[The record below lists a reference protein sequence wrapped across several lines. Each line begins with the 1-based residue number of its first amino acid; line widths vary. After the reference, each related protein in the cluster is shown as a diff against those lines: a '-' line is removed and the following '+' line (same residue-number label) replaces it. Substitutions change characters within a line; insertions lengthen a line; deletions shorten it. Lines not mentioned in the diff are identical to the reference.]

1 MDSSVT
7 MTAGNSENPLPP
19 VQDESIDLLKLVAIF
34 LAEWRIGLITAAI
47 VFLVGAI
54 ITFSMKSLF
63 EANASL
69 LPHETLVPSSSL
81 AAIFSTKSPEDLYL
95 GLLASRSVAD
105 QVIDREDLLQAFHTK
120 SRSVARAKLE
130 AASKFTIGKEDTLVH
145 IRVRNEDS
153 RKAAAIAN
161 AYIDA
166 LQSQQE
172 AMSESQAKIRRIIFE
187 KEMEEEKE
195 ALTAA
200 EIALKKDQEAS
211 GLVQITAQTELGL
224 TAIASVRAQLTS
236 LQVQLA
242 ALQTSYTEDNPEV
255 KTLKSQIARLTQ
267 HERDLESGAN
277 NVVGAAL
284 PTGKMPEA
292 NLEYLRKF
300 RDVKYHEALLTALAT
315 QYETAHFAE
324 DNSITQ
330 FQVVDLAAAPER
342 KSWPPRLILLILSVV
357 FGAIVGSVVIVFRIF
372 IRRLFADPIQRE
384 YLHSIRESFR
394 FAK

>member
-1 MDSSVT
+1 MESSVS
-7 MTAGNSENPLPP
+7 MTAGTSENPLPP
-19 VQDESIDLLKLVAIF
+19 VQDESIDLLKLAAIF
-34 LAEWRIGLITAAI
+34 LVEWRIGLITAAI
-47 VFLVGAI
+47 VFLLGAV
-54 ITFSMKSLF
+54 ITFSMSSLF

-69 LPHETLVPSSSL
+69 LPHQTLGASNSL
-81 AAIFSTKSPEDLYL
+81 AALFSEKSPEDLYV
-95 GLLASRSVAD
+95 GLLSSRSVAD
-105 QVIDREDLLQAFHTK
+105 QVIDRADLLQFFHTK
-120 SRSVARAKLE
+120 SRAVARAKLKD
-130 AASKFTIGKEDTLVH
+130 ASKFTIGKEDTLVH
-145 IRVRNEDS
+145 IRVRSADS
-153 RKAAAIAN
+153 RKTAAIAN

-172 AMSESQAKIRRIIFE
+172 LMSESQARVRRVIFE
-187 KEMEEEKE
+187 KEMEEEKD

-211 GLVQITAQTELGL
+211 GLVQITAQTEIGL
-224 TAIASVRAQLTS
+224 NAIANVRAQLTS

-242 ALQTSYTEDNPEV
+242 ALQTSYTEDSPQV
-255 KTLKSQIARLTQ
+255 QTIKSQIARLSQ

-292 NLEYLRKF
+292 NLEYLRKY
-300 RDVKYHEALLTALAT
+300 RDVKYHEALMTALAT

-330 FQVVDLAAAPER
+330 FQVVDMAIAPER
-342 KSWPPRLILLILSVV
+342 KSWPPRLLLLIFSVV
-357 FGAIVGSVVIVFRIF
+357 FGAMVGSVVMVLRIL
-372 IRRLFADPIQRE
+372 IRRLSADPIQRE
-384 YLHSIRESFR
+384 YIHSIRESFR